1 MIKISDKEETLP
13 SLRDRPWKL
22 GNSGVLSVKYS
33 PANTE
38 MTGSSGDD
46 PGLPPSVIRH
56 GDVPAAEERN
66 KSCEVL
72 SVVA

>member
-33 PANTE
+33 PAHSE
-38 MTGSSGDD
+38 MTGGSGDD
-46 PGLPPSVIRH
+46 P
-56 GDVPAAEERN
+56 
-66 KSCEVL
+66 
-72 SVVA
+72 